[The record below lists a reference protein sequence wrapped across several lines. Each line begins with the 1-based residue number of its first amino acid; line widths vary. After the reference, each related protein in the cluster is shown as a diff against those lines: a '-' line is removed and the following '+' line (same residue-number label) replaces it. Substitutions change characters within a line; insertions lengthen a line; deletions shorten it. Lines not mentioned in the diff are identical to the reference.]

1 MFAFG
6 HGLSYGPGGLHFNTF
21 EALYTLA
28 IGSLLVYL
36 RVRSYSVLLPIVAH
50 NLANVS
56 AYFTVG
62 LKHVLF

>member
-6 HGLSYGPGGLHFNTF
+6 HGLSYGPGGAHFNTF

-36 RVRSYSVLLPIVAH
+36 RVRSNSVLLPIVAH